1 MKMTPDTP
9 DSEIASQ
16 LRMIQQQQQDLEKIE
31 QVAHSPW
38 KLCFGV
44 LEALCRECL
53 RLRGEVAELRAV
65 RQNTK

>member
-1 MKMTPDTP
+1 
-9 DSEIASQ
+9 
-16 LRMIQQQQQDLEKIE
+16 MIQQQQQDLEKIE